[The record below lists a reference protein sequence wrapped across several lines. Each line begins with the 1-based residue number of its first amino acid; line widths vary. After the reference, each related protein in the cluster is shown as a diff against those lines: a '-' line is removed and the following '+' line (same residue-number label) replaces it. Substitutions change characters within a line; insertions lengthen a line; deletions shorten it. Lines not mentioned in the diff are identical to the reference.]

1 MLMCVTYPL
10 IIGISCFVYTRI
22 APVLHPLALFGWFVL
37 TMVVII
43 SLFLTSCRDPGILPR
58 YTDQPHATWRWN
70 DQAKTYR
77 PPGAFYD
84 DECGVVVEEVREGG
98 GG

>member
-1 MLMCVTYPL
+1 
-10 IIGISCFVYTRI
+10 
-22 APVLHPLALFGWFVL
+22 
-37 TMVVII
+37 MVVII

-98 GG
+98 GVDTTTVKNGTLQLFSNRSQTLRYAIPS